1 VHHEEI
7 RPAIRSEPVNQIKII
22 QKAFEAGFEAAAE
35 AQRRGPETVI
45 PEDAE
50 LYIGDYLR
58 AVKLG
63 MAANSLD
70 GNTQSKPRALRR
82 ALVALQDVRTELLYG
97 DREKTLAVFEN
108 AIEILEGKSNEQP
121 TTTKT

>member
-1 VHHEEI
+1 
-7 RPAIRSEPVNQIKII
+7 
-22 QKAFEAGFEAAAE
+22 
-35 AQRRGPETVI
+35 
-45 PEDAE
+45 
-50 LYIGDYLR
+50 
-58 AVKLG
+58 

-70 GNTQSKPRALRR
+70 GNTQNKPRELRR

-108 AIEILEGKSNEQP
+108 AIEILEGKSNGQP